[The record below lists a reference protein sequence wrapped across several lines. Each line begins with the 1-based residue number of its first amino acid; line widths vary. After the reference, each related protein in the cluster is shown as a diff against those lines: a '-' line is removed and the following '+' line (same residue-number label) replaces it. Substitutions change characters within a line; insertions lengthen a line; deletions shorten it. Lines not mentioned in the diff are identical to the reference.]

1 MVTGSSRKRSWKLD
15 RGHEV
20 VPGRRVIE
28 RLGGGGRTE
37 VYRCTDDAT
46 GQPVVVKILRPGRTA
61 DKDVRMLGREARTL
75 AALDHPGFPALLDRD
90 LEAEPAWIV
99 MTHVDGPHLSDLVR
113 DFGTIAVEQAVP
125 LMADVADALAHLHDT
140 GRVHLDVKPSNIVMG
155 ARPVLLDLGASRR
168 IERAARLSAG
178 VGTITHLSPEQAAPG
193 RLGVPSP
200 ASDVWGLGITLVQA
214 LTGHNPLAVRR
225 TETDMDEDALAAA
238 CRAAAR
244 DAPVQLRDLLVACLA
259 TDPGSRPTAREV
271 AGAAGAGAPSSH
283 GVVRRFS
290 TLLRGPRPSEVGH
303 TRRA

>member
-1 MVTGSSRKRSWKLD
+1 MEPVATATRRKRSWKVA

-46 GQPVVVKILRPGRTA
+46 GTPVAVKVLRPGRTGA
-61 DKDVRMLGREARTL
+61 KDVRMLRREARTL
-75 AALDHPGFPALLDRD
+75 AALDHPGLPTLLDRD
-90 LEAEPAWIV
+90 LDADPAWIV

-113 DFGTIAVEQAVP
+113 DFGTIAAEQAVP
-125 LMADVADALAHLHDT
+125 VMAEVADALAHLHGA

-155 ARPVLLDLGASRR
+155 SRPVLLDLGASRS

-178 VGTITHLSPEQAAPG
+178 VGTFTFLSPEQAAPG

-200 ASDVWGLGITLVQA
+200 ASDVWGLGVAVLQS
-214 LTGHNPLAVRR
+214 LTGHNPLAARR
-225 TETDMDEDALAAA
+225 SEAHPDEQALAAA

-244 DAPVQLRDLLVACLA
+244 TTPEQLRDLLVACLA
-259 TDPGSRPTAREV
+259 TDPGSRPTAREL
-271 AGAAGAGAPSSH
+271 ADAA
-283 GVVRRFS
+283 
-290 TLLRGPRPSEVGH
+290 
-303 TRRA
+303 TRAW